1 MWFVQLVFLMEEKSQ
16 WPENGFEDYQEVVS
30 CDVLSCLDFLTVA
43 FWLDGLADD
52 PGWRLWGFP
61 INCRFSYHGVPVP
74 RFKFNASTLLKGKTG
89 VLTP

>member
-1 MWFVQLVFLMEEKSQ
+1 MALKITRRLFPVMS
-16 WPENGFEDYQEVVS
+16 Y
-30 CDVLSCLDFLTVA
+30 CSCLDFLTVA